1 MRILRVTSD
10 LYPYVIG
17 GIGVHAREMSKS
29 QAKLGHQVTILTTSM
44 ADKMPDSQD
53 GFRIAC
59 FKNGMN
65 LLGNTISS
73 ELLFKL
79 FQVRKNY
86 DIIHAHSH
94 LYFSTNICALV
105 RRIGSSP
112 LVITNHGM
120 MSSSAPDWFNLLYL
134 KTLGKWTLNTADK
147 IICYT
152 EEEKKKLIE
161 ILNINESKIVV
172 IPNGID
178 TDMFCPGPRD
188 HVADTINLLCVSR
201 FVRGKGV
208 EYVVRAIGI
217 LVKER
222 PNLHLTLVGEG
233 PERDRICELIESL
246 GLNDNVSIIDFVPYD
261 RMPRVFQ
268 DSDIFVLPS
277 LHEGVPR
284 TALEAMSCGLPV
296 VISDFSHLRDLID
309 GGGLMFPKK
318 DVQALANN
326 LRILIGDDDKRT
338 RMGQI
343 ARERIV
349 REYSWEKTV
358 SGTLQ
363 LYQKVISGTSSAGS
377 MPVPAPQIRCN
388 PRSKT

>member
-1 MRILRVTSD
+1 LRILRVTSD

-29 QAKLGHQVTILTTSM
+29 QAKLGHEVTILTTSM
-44 ADKMPDSQD
+44 ADNMPDNQD

-59 FKNGMN
+59 FKNGVK

-79 FQVRKNY
+79 FRIRKNY

-94 LYFSTNICALV
+94 LFFSTNICALV
-105 RRIGSSP
+105 RKIGSSP
-112 LVITNHGM
+112 LVITNHGI
-120 MSSSAPDWFNLLYL
+120 MSASAPDWFNLLYL

-152 EEEKKKLIE
+152 EEEKEKLIR
-161 ILNINESKIVV
+161 ILNINASKIAV

-178 TDMFCPGPRD
+178 TNQFHPRLRD
-188 HVADTINLLCVSR
+188 HAADTINLLWVGR
-201 FVRGKGV
+201 FVKGKGV
-208 EYVVRAIGI
+208 EYIVQAMGI

-222 PNLHLTLVGEG
+222 PDLHLTLVGEG
-233 PERDRICELIESL
+233 PERDCICELIESL
-246 GLNDNVSIIDFVPYD
+246 GLSDNVSIIDFVPYD
-261 RMPRVFQ
+261 KMPRVFQ

-318 DVQALANN
+318 DVQALADS
-326 LRILIGDDDKRT
+326 LRILINDDDKRAK
-338 RMGQI
+338 MGRK
-343 ARERIV
+343 AREKIV
-349 REYSWEKTV
+349 REYSWERTV
-358 SGTLQ
+358 AGTLDV
-363 LYQKVISGTSSAGS
+363 YQGVVSSA
-377 MPVPAPQIRCN
+377 N
-388 PRSKT
+388 

>member
-1 MRILRVTSD
+1 VCAWEPAGDLRGGIYLRILRVTSD

-29 QAKLGHQVTILTTSM
+29 QAKLGHEVTILTTSM

-53 GFRIAC
+53 GFRVAC
-59 FKNGMN
+59 FKNGVK

-73 ELLFKL
+73 ELFFKL
-79 FQVRKNY
+79 FRIRKNY

-112 LVITNHGM
+112 LVITNHGI

-134 KTLGKWTLNTADK
+134 KTHGKWTLNTADK

-152 EEEKKKLIE
+152 EEEKEKLIR
-161 ILNINESKIVV
+161 ILNINESKIAV

-178 TDMFCPGPRD
+178 TNQFYPASRD
-188 HVADTINLLCVSR
+188 HAADTINLLWVGR
-201 FVRGKGV
+201 FVKGKGV
-208 EYVVRAIGI
+208 EYVVQAMGI

-233 PERDRICELIESL
+233 PERGCIRELIESL
-246 GLNDNVSIIDFVPYD
+246 GLGDNVSIIDFVPYNK
-261 RMPRVFQ
+261 MPGVFQ

-284 TALEAMSCGLPV
+284 TVLEAMSCGLPV

-318 DVQALANN
+318 DVQALVDN
-326 LRILIGDDDKRT
+326 LRILISDDDKRAK
-338 RMGQI
+338 MGQK
-343 ARERIV
+343 AREKIV
-349 REYSWEKTV
+349 REYSWERTV
-358 SGTLQ
+358 AGTLQ
-363 LYQKVISGTSSAGS
+363 LYQEVVSSA
-377 MPVPAPQIRCN
+377 N
-388 PRSKT
+388 

>member
-29 QAKLGHQVTILTTSM
+29 QSKLGHEVTILTTSM
-44 ADKMPDSQD
+44 AEKVPGNQD
-53 GFRIAC
+53 GFRVAC
-59 FKNGMN
+59 FKNSMK
-65 LLGNTISS
+65 LLGNTISL

-79 FQVRKNY
+79 FRVRKSY

-112 LVITNHGM
+112 LVITNHGI

-152 EEEKKKLIE
+152 EEEKKKLIN
-161 ILNINESKIVV
+161 ILHISESKIAV

-178 TDMFCPGPRD
+178 TDQFHPRIGNRTTGAIKL
-188 HVADTINLLCVSR
+188 VCVSR
-201 FVRGKGV
+201 FVKGKGV
-208 EYVVRAIGI
+208 EYIIRAMGI
-217 LVKER
+217 LVKET
-222 PNLHLTLVGEG
+222 PDLHLTLVGDG
-233 PERDRICELIESL
+233 PERACICDLIESL
-246 GLNDNVSIIDFVPYD
+246 GLTDNVSIIDFVPYD
-261 RMPRVFQ
+261 KMPRVFQ

-309 GGGLMFPKK
+309 GGGLMFPMK
-318 DVQALANN
+318 DVRALADN
-326 LRILIGDDDKRT
+326 LRTLIADKDKRAK
-338 RMGQI
+338 MGQK

-349 REYSWEKTV
+349 REYSWERTV
-358 SGTLQ
+358 TGTLQ
-363 LYQKVISGTSSAGS
+363 LYQMVISGTS
-377 MPVPAPQIRCN
+377 
-388 PRSKT
+388 